1 MWFVVGLGN
10 PGERYAG
17 TRHNAGFDVVDQLAA
32 RWGIAVC
39 KPQLGALV
47 GNGRVASEPAVLVKP
62 QSYMNRSG
70 LPTRSVLAWFK
81 GTVDDLIVVHDD
93 LDLPYGTVKVKK
105 GGGHGGHNGL
115 RDLHAHLGGGDYHRV
130 RFGIGKP
137 TDGRDTASM
146 VLGRFTDDERA
157 DLPGLV
163 ERAADAVES
172 LVTHGLT
179 ATMNTFNQ
187 RKAPRAHTSAPSDAP
202 TSTTSNTPSRAPSES
217 LETT

>member
-17 TRHNAGFDVVDQLAA
+17 TRHNAGFDVVDRLAS
-32 RWGIAVC
+32 RWGVTVV

-47 GNGRVASEPAVLVKP
+47 GSGPLHGQKTLFAKP

-70 LPTRSVLAWFK
+70 LPTRSLVSFYGGDIDDVIVIHDDVDLPF
-81 GTVDDLIVVHDD
+81 GTVR
-93 LDLPYGTVKVKK
+93 VKK

-115 RDLHAHLGGGDYHRV
+115 RDLHSHLGSGDYHRV
-130 RFGIGKP
+130 RLGVGRAP
-137 TDGRDTASM
+137 DQRDTAAW
-146 VLGRFTDDERA
+146 VLGHFDASERA
-157 DLPGLV
+157 ELDGHV

-172 LVTHGLT
+172 LVQHGST

-187 RKAPRAHTSAPSDAP
+187 RKSPRAHTEAASSSDANL
-202 TSTTSNTPSRAPSES
+202 SNTPSRARIEPQ
-217 LETT
+217 ETT